1 MIKIIIALLGILTV
15 VAALVFYACCVA
27 AGKADRWED

>member
-1 MIKIIIALLGILTV
+1 MKVLVAILGILAV

-27 AGKADRWED
+27 EGKADRWEE